1 MLGTGFIPL
10 IMAYEYIKH
19 REKYCKEYLTIAI
32 IYLLCL
38 PIAYYDALFY
48 KEFGEFNLIFND
60 GLLPYIYR
68 GLLLVSGMFLLIK
81 GLQVI
86 GTSLYEKIIQK
97 KGESEE

>member
-1 MLGTGFIPL
+1 MLGIEVIPL

-19 REKYCKEYLTIAI
+19 RENYCKEHLTIAI

-68 GLLLVSGMFLLIK
+68 GLLFVSGTFLLIK
-81 GLQVI
+81 GIQEIYSILR
-86 GTSLYEKIIQK
+86 TRFFQK
-97 KGESEE
+97 KESK